1 MSTFLPTN
9 QIPIP
14 LATTAQPNSVKSAPQ
29 LNPGTPI
36 ILQSVTPA
44 QISISTSSGKV
55 TIPTIKPATNLQ
67 AGKEFVAKISQQN
80 QTTILEIASQYL
92 QKHVTLSAAQSQ
104 QVFASIAQTPS
115 NIASNSTIT
124 GKVVSQHDNQ
134 VEIAVNNQR
143 LTVPVNQGKNFV
155 PGQLI
160 TVKLSGSQN
169 QWQLQAE
176 QGSTKSQQALTNQT
190 ATKILDSFLKLG
202 NKLASAPDNNLLN
215 ATNNA
220 LKNEI
225 NGKLEKVQ
233 LSQTPAGEVKVS
245 LQVSKEPLASIKVS
259 SDIANKLVA
268 YGVKTDTKFQLDG
281 TKHQTNISSSEV
293 RNTANTQSTTAVYA
307 NPSVGTKGLSAAQPT
322 TGVTNPADT
331 KFVDSVL
338 NEAKNASIN
347 AKAAESIVTKPE
359 SQNISITPGQAD
371 KLIDR
376 NEKTLGDTKDN
387 HVRSEIKTNNLAPQ
401 PQEIKL
407 GQADKSSRNPN
418 IDAQILT
425 NGETRKSENSPPR
438 AESTLPKTENA
449 QSRPEG
455 SQSNNINRL
464 LKRFNI
470 ETDVGTNQA
479 IGKILSRVNDLMNQL
494 NRPSLTETQVQQL
507 VKQLLAGTPSPAPM
521 KAHLDLGIQLNELAQ
536 QSISP
541 ELKSQLNELKQ
552 TISPDSN
559 RIINVQSEQIKQ
571 LLQAP
576 TLPTTTNSIQSVVS
590 NSSNSFVAGL
600 VSLLQLSLGA
610 RLSQQQPKLAEQTA
624 QVLTTLLA
632 GTSNLPNRSS
642 VSIKNLREFSN
653 LEQKKQLLKLAGE
666 LLNNHSQQKLNNAEK
681 MVQGQEVFHYI
692 LPYGQGQQ
700 EKPFELLIKREQER
714 DKSTEKDK
722 LSQSIWSLTMK
733 LTVGEIGEALTK
745 ARIDGSKVDIDFY
758 TSNAKLKDLILNF
771 FPFLKKRL
779 DVLGITMKMGRCEQ
793 GEIPESLQERPYQLL
808 ETRV

>member
-9 QIPIP
+9 QIPTP
-14 LATTAQPNSVKSAPQ
+14 LATTAQPNSLKSAPQ

-44 QISISTSSGKV
+44 QISISTSTGKV
-55 TIPTIKPATNLQ
+55 TIPTIKPANNLQ

-80 QTTILEIASQYL
+80 QTTILEIASKYL

-115 NIASNSTIT
+115 SIVSNSTIT
-124 GKVVSQHDNQ
+124 GKVVSQHGNQ

-143 LTVPVNQGKNFV
+143 LTVPVTQGKNFV

-190 ATKILDSFLKLG
+190 AAKILDSFSKLG

-215 ATNNA
+215 TTNNA

-245 LQVSKEPLASIKVS
+245 LQVSKEPLASIKIS
-259 SDIANKLVA
+259 SEIANKLVA
-268 YGVKTDTKFQLDG
+268 NGVKTDTKFQLDG

-293 RNTANTQSTTAVYA
+293 RNSTNTHSTSAVYA
-307 NPSVGTKGLSAAQPT
+307 NPSVGTKSPLASQPT
-322 TGVTNPADT
+322 KGVSNPADT
-331 KFVDSVL
+331 KFVDTVL

-347 AKAAESIVTKPE
+347 AKAAESFVTKPE
-359 SQNISITPGQAD
+359 SQNINITPGQAD
-371 KLIDR
+371 KLIGR
-376 NEKTLGDTKDN
+376 NEKTLADTKDN
-387 HVRSEIKTNNLAPQ
+387 HARSEIKTNTLPPQ

-407 GQADKSSRNPN
+407 GQADKVSRTSN
-418 IDAQILT
+418 IEAQILT
-425 NGETRKSENSPPR
+425 DGEPRKTQNSPPR
-438 AESTLPKTENA
+438 AESTIPKSENA
-449 QSRPEG
+449 QSRLEG
-455 SQSNNINRL
+455 PQSNNINRL

-470 ETDVGTNQA
+470 ETDVDTNQA

-536 QSISP
+536 QSISS

-552 TISPDSN
+552 TISPDTN

-610 RLSQQQPKLAEQTA
+610 KLSQQQPKLAEQTA

-642 VSIKNLREFSN
+642 VSSKNLREFSG

-722 LSQSIWSLTMK
+722 FSQSIWSLTMK

-779 DVLGITMKMGRCEQ
+779 DVLGITMKMGKCEQ
-793 GEIPESLQERPYQLL
+793 GQIPESLQERPYQLL